1 MAYVDFPFHFDGRG
15 RTATT
20 DRDGWVRDLIRQVLL
35 TSPGERVNRPD
46 FGCGL
51 RRLVFTPNSDALAT
65 ATQFQVHA
73 ALQRWLAEVVKVR
86 DVRVEARDGELAVT
100 VVYIRLD
107 RAERRRDVLTVNV
120 GGFAP

>member
-1 MAYVDFPFHFDGRG
+1 MAYVDFPFRFDGRG

-20 DRDGWVRDLIRQVLL
+20 DRDGWVRDLIRQVLF

-51 RRLVFTPNSDALAT
+51 RRLVFTPNSEALAT
-65 ATQFQVHA
+65 ATQFQVHT
-73 ALQRWLAEVVKVR
+73 ALQRWLAEVIKVR
-86 DVRVEARDGELAVT
+86 DVQVTPRDGELSIT

-107 RAERRRDVLTVNV
+107 LAERRRDVLTVTV
-120 GGFAP
+120 GGGGP